1 MIAEQGAAIGELRAD
16 LVALASEVRDL
27 RRRLGRNSGN
37 SSMPPSSDDLP
48 GKGAAGGAGGSSRA
62 RRERR

>member
-1 MIAEQGAAIGELRAD
+1 MVITDGGVAKVTCAAQDVVIAEQGAAISELRAD

-37 SSMPPSSDDLP
+37 SSMPPSAD
-48 GKGAAGGAGGSSRA
+48 
-62 RRERR
+62 